1 MRTVQTRVLANRRSH
16 IVAVLLGTI
25 FSLLNVALAQSQT
38 TVSTH
43 AYNVLNSRAQAS
55 QQSFYIYL
63 DQDSGFNHGFPSGFF
78 ASNTANLGTI
88 HIDTGCIDDANA
100 TTGCSIDPTLLDRTH
115 GTVLRISFDAQ
126 TARDFPPLNT
136 QEPENWG
143 VLRTGTGYDL
153 RGATSVTFD
162 ARSPD
167 HAAAPFGVG
176 LGVVGCMT

>member
-1 MRTVQTRVLANRRSH
+1 MRTVQTRVPANRRSH
-16 IVAVLLGTI
+16 IVAVLLDTI

-100 TTGCSIDPTLLDRTH
+100 TNGCSIDPTLLDRTH
-115 GTVLRISFDAQ
+115 GTVLPISFHAQ
-126 TARDFPPLNT
+126 TAGNCAAINSTNPQNLVFLPPPTRYTL
-136 QEPENWG
+136 P
-143 VLRTGTGYDL
+143 
-153 RGATSVTFD
+153 
-162 ARSPD
+162 
-167 HAAAPFGVG
+167 AAP
-176 LGVVGCMT
+176 